1 MMFIVLSCPVVFQ
14 LREGLSWDL
23 QETLREAM
31 LHVEFCKADV
41 QVVDGTQL
49 RDDQTLKRAGI
60 STLVFTAIK

>member
-1 MMFIVLSCPVVFQ
+1 
-14 LREGLSWDL
+14 
-23 QETLREAM
+23 M
-31 LHVEFCKADV
+31 LHVEFSKADV

>member
-1 MMFIVLSCPVVFQ
+1 
-14 LREGLSWDL
+14 
-23 QETLREAM
+23 M

-60 STLVFTAIK
+60 STLVLTAIK